1 MSLGNYLQSSQVL
14 ICNISKDVMRE
25 SKKMSLTWK
34 RFSIGKKVK
43 KRFPLEVFSILL
55 QKYLLVESCHWAH
68 FQIISQSFAWN
79 IKKMIHLSIKF
90 IISCLPFIWVTDVD
104 PMQWKLFSG
113 MKHFSDHFFLAALLA
128 SWCLPLPF
136 SHQKCHKCNLKAL
149 LVAKFECLTFLEFGN
164 TLYQA
169 VVFLLTA
176 SCCRISAIVS
186 GPFCGSELMDGVQ
199 CGCPQLHRTSSE
211 SCGWYVVP
219 MTNEWALLNEQH
231 KRRKLLLSFKLL
243 VICVL
248 SIYEP

>member
-1 MSLGNYLQSSQVL
+1 
-14 ICNISKDVMRE
+14 
-25 SKKMSLTWK
+25 
-34 RFSIGKKVK
+34 
-43 KRFPLEVFSILL
+43 
-55 QKYLLVESCHWAH
+55 
-68 FQIISQSFAWN
+68 
-79 IKKMIHLSIKF
+79 MIHLSTKF

-199 CGCPQLHRTSSE
+199 CGSPQLHRTSSE